1 MKTNTRL
8 TTEACSVAMLWASPQ
23 VVAFLHWL
31 VKELLV
37 HLEHRGASASDE
49 LAAMAALAG
58 DESGSP
64 KEWYE

>member
-1 MKTNTRL
+1 
-8 TTEACSVAMLWASPQ
+8 MLWASPQ

-37 HLEHRGASASDE
+37 HLEHQGASVLDE